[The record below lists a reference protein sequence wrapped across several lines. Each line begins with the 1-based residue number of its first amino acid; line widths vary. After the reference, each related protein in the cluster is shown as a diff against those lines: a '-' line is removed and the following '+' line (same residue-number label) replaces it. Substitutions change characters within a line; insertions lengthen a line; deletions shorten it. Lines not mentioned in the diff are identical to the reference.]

1 MARRD
6 GTLSEPLVRWWHPT
20 SPASSGPPG
29 DRPAAPAPGKPPLWR
44 SWLIPVGVLL
54 TLWFLLPLLF
64 RPVPELTYT
73 EFLERVDDEE
83 VATVTI
89 NADGRAFVRLEDGST
104 YSTAVPI
111 GLARDQLLERL
122 EARDVEI
129 EAVPPRTSWLSI
141 LLSFAPFLLLGW
153 LWWRMGRQA
162 GGQFGGILGVGRSR
176 AKVFDTER
184 PATTF
189 ADIAGYEGVKQE
201 ISEVVDFLKSPDRYQ
216 RAGARAPRG
225 VLMVGPPGTGKTL
238 FARAVAGEANV
249 PFISVTGSSFV
260 EMFVGVGAARVR
272 DLFDEARKRAPAII
286 FVDEI
291 DAIGQRRSGG
301 GGVVFNEE
309 REQTLNQ
316 LLAEMDGFDPLQD
329 PPAARRRAPSLQR
342 ELPPGLACRPPR
354 RPGRGARRLR

>member
-1 MARRD
+1 M
-6 GTLSEPLVRWWHPT
+6 
-20 SPASSGPPG
+20 
-29 DRPAAPAPGKPPLWR
+29 
-44 SWLIPVGVLL
+44 LL

-89 NADGRAFVRLEDGST
+89 NADGRAFGRLEDGST

-111 GLARDQLLERL
+111 GLASDQLLERL

-162 GGQFGGILGVGRSR
+162 GGQFGGVLGVGRSR

-189 ADIAGYEGVKQE
+189 ADIAGYEGVKKE

-291 DAIGQRRSGG
+291 DAIGQR
-301 GGVVFNEE
+301 
-309 REQTLNQ
+309 
-316 LLAEMDGFDPLQD
+316 
-329 PPAARRRAPSLQR
+329 LQR
-342 ELPPGLACRPPR
+342 RWR
-354 RPGRGARRLR
+354 